1 MTPSDLEWP
10 LLINLFQFK
19 NNIINDEADTN
30 MIMVSRSLDILEFE
44 CVYPTIQM
52 TTGEINPLVQ

>member
-1 MTPSDLEWP
+1 
-10 LLINLFQFK
+10 
-19 NNIINDEADTN
+19 